1 MVLLSLNKI
10 LYIEE
15 LQNLK
20 LQNYKEEIREIFD
33 LVNEQPNNFF
43 QNFVTFFIKFYKF
56 RVFHMTI
63 MTR

>member
-1 MVLLSLNKI
+1 MVLLSPNKI

-43 QNFVTFFIKFYKF
+43 QNFVSIS
-56 RVFHMTI
+56 
-63 MTR
+63 

>member
-1 MVLLSLNKI
+1 MVLLSLIKI

-43 QNFVTFFIKFYKF
+43 QNFVTFFIMFYKF
-56 RVFHMTI
+56 RVFNMTI
-63 MTR
+63 MT